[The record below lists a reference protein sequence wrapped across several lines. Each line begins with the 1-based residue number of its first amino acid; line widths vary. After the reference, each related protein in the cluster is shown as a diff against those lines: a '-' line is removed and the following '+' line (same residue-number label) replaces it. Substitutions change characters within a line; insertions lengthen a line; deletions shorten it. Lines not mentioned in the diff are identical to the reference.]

1 MNVSIFIKYS
11 KKYNRLVTKLSKKK
25 NLFLYLPNHLNHNL
39 ISRWEVVLKRKHTVE
54 YGGFIHNYTGR
65 NHSTLCVE
73 NSHNKWYHKPSILG
87 HFIIFI
93 EES

>member
-1 MNVSIFIKYS
+1 MRKQDWGGDILQS
-11 KKYNRLVTKLSKKK
+11 LVAEAL
-25 NLFLYLPNHLNHNL
+25 LYLAGM
-39 ISRWEVVLKRKHTVE
+39 I
-54 YGGFIHNYTGR
+54 
-65 NHSTLCVE
+65 HSTLCVE